1 MTNPKPPL
9 DILIITA
16 VRDEFDAVL
25 RVNQGAAS
33 DSQWITQPGLNG
45 RNIAF
50 RTFEASNGPIH
61 IGVTYATDMGQTAT
75 TEAATALINTYN
87 VRCLAMCGVCAG
99 RRGKVN
105 LGDVI
110 IADRVWDYDL
120 GKMVAEYDEDGKR
133 HERILGDLTTYQ
145 LDPAWK
151 QAAEGWQPDPESD
164 WLQERPYTHKEQSDW
179 VLERVLLGE
188 DPLKHPDKDTRCAD
202 WSIILQ
208 RLWDDKTLQDGTLN
222 LTPAGRQAI
231 EKMRLLAG
239 GGLAEPTPFQVHVGP
254 IGAGSQVVEDAHIF
268 DHLAQTMRKVLGL
281 EMESPAIGAVQHSN
295 RDQVSKMLV
304 MKAVQ
309 DFADPDKNDNFRAFA
324 ARASAECLI
333 GFLREVL
340 SSVIQPD
347 DGLLNSGIS
356 DPPDFGS
363 NEPSPSAILN
373 PSYQIA
379 PFFRGGRED
388 ILADLEAW
396 RLSETPVAVRI
407 IHGPG
412 GIGKTRLMIECL
424 KPLQDSGWQVGFL
437 RESTPENWFER
448 LMQRHEP
455 LLVVI
460 DYAESRAKLRD
471 LLMPVL
477 QFYQETRLRP
487 NIQVT
492 PVRIVLLSR
501 QIGDWWDALN
511 RKDIELKTLLN
522 TTPPHELKPLATS
535 VSRRDE
541 IFSQA
546 ALTFAG
552 VCRCLPPTSPPIQL
566 ADAQFDLVLYLH
578 MAALAAVKGWLFT
591 GSASLMET
599 ILDHEARVWAKQG
612 AYPDDIADEL
622 WIEQARQW
630 VVAATLLGGLPSRE
644 AALALGEALFKRS
657 PNELDLH
664 HLHRIYPD
672 PGGYLAPLLPDLLG
686 EGMTLRLIEQVK
698 QRPQD
703 YIARLFTN
711 RSGSQVQRGFE
722 VLGRI
727 GVKTPQAVTPWI
739 QQLLG
744 LTLANH
750 TIPAYIAARSLATK
764 TAFSPL
770 AAILC
775 EQLDQG
781 ALEDDVALSLAKLL
795 KALGLP
801 NISVSMKGLIEWV
814 SRIQLQNVDHTD
826 SSEAAQAEKARQVS
840 NQSVYQSE
848 LGQREAALV
857 SAQAA
862 VDINRQ
868 LSEKNPDAFLPD
880 LAMSLNNLGTMQSE
894 LGQREAALA
903 STQAAVDIY
912 QPLSEKNP
920 DAFLPALAMSLNNLG
935 AMQRELG
942 QREAALASAQAA
954 VDIYQPLSEKNPD
967 AFLPD
972 LAMSLNNLGNQ
983 QSDLGQREAALAST
997 QAAVDIRR
1005 QLSKKNP
1012 DAFLPDLAMSL
1023 SNLGNQQSDLG
1034 QREAALAST
1043 QAAVDID
1050 QQLSEKNPDA
1060 FLPVL
1065 ADSLNNLGNRQSDL
1079 GQREAALA
1087 STQAAVDIR
1096 KQLSKKNPD
1105 AFLPVLADSLNN
1117 LGAMQS
1123 KLGQH
1128 EASLASTQAAVDIRQ
1143 PLSEKNPDAFLPGL
1157 AMSLNNLG
1165 GMQSDLGQHE
1175 AALVSIQAASNLYW
1189 PFFQQHPQAFAR
1201 NADIVLRNEVRYLEA
1216 LNQQPSVT
1224 LIQRMESIQK
1234 HLDDAP

>member
-1 MTNPKPPL
+1 MTNPKPSL
-9 DILIITA
+9 DVLIITA

-33 DSQWITQPGLNG
+33 DSQWITQPGPNG

-99 RRGKVN
+99 RRDKVN

-120 GKMVAEYDEDGKR
+120 GKMVAKYDEDDNR
-133 HERILGDLTTYQ
+133 QERILGDLTTYQ
-145 LDPAWK
+145 LDPVWK

-164 WLQERPYTHKEQSDW
+164 WLQERPFTHKEQSDW
-179 VLERVLLGE
+179 VLEQVLLGE
-188 DPLKHPDKDTRCAD
+188 DPLNHPDKDTRCAD

-208 RLWDDKTLQDGTLN
+208 RLWDDKILQDGTLN
-222 LTPAGRQAI
+222 LTPTGRQAI
-231 EKMRLLAG
+231 EKTRLLAG
-239 GGLAEPTPFQVHVGP
+239 GALAEPTPFQVHVGP
-254 IGAGSQVVEDAHIF
+254 IGAGSKVVEDAHIF
-268 DHLAQTMRKVLGL
+268 DHLAQTIRKVLGL
-281 EMESPAIGAVQHSN
+281 EMESSAIGAVQHSN
-295 RDQVSKMLV
+295 RDQVSQMLV

-340 SSVIQPD
+340 SSTIQPD
-347 DGLLNSGIS
+347 DGLLNSGIN
-356 DPPDFGS
+356 DPLDFGS

-407 IHGPG
+407 VYGPG

-424 KPLQDSGWQVGFL
+424 KPLRDSGWQVGFL
-437 RESTPENWFER
+437 RELTPENWFER

-477 QFYQETRLRP
+477 QFYQETRQRP

-522 TTPPHELKPLATS
+522 TTPPHELKPLAAS
-535 VSRRDE
+535 VSRRHE

-546 ALTFAG
+546 ALTFAN
-552 VCRCLPPTSPPIQL
+552 VCRCSPPASPPIEL

-591 GSASLMET
+591 GSASLMEA
-599 ILDHEARVWAKQG
+599 ILDHEERVWAKQG
-612 AYPDDIADEL
+612 AGQGDVADAL
-622 WIEQARQW
+622 WIKQARQW
-630 VVAATLLGGLPSRE
+630 VVAATLLGGLPSEE
-644 AALALGEALFKRS
+644 AVLALGEALFKRS
-657 PNELDLH
+657 PNELDLQ
-664 HLHRIYPD
+664 HLYHIYPD
-672 PGGYLAPLLPDLLG
+672 PSGYLAPLLPDLLG
-686 EGMTLRLIEQVK
+686 EGMTLRLIDQVT

-703 YIARLFTN
+703 YIARLFAN
-711 RSGSQVQRGFE
+711 RSDDQVQRGFE

-744 LTLANH
+744 LALANH

-781 ALEDDVALSLAKLL
+781 ALEDGLALSLAKRI
-795 KALGLP
+795 KALDLP
-801 NISVSMKGLIEWV
+801 DFSVSMRGLAEWV

-826 SSEAAQAEKARQVS
+826 SSEAAQAKKARQLH
-840 NQSVYQSE
+840 NQSVYQSK
-848 LGQREAALV
+848 LGQRETASA

-862 VDINRQ
+862 VDIHQQ

-880 LAMSLNNLGTMQSE
+880 LAMSLNNLGNRQSDLGQREAALASAQAAVDIHQQLSEKNPDAFLPDLAMSRNNLGMMQHD

-920 DAFLPALAMSLNNLG
+920 DAFLPDLAASLNNLG
-935 AMQRELG
+935 TMQRELG
-942 QREAALASAQAA
+942 QREAALASTQTA
-954 VDIYQPLSEKNPD
+954 VDIRQQLSEKNPD

-972 LAMSLNNLGNQ
+972 LAESLNNLGGM
-983 QSDLGQREAALAST
+983 QSELGQREAALASA
-997 QAAVDIRR
+997 Q
-1005 QLSKKNP
+1005 
-1012 DAFLPDLAMSL
+1012 
-1023 SNLGNQQSDLG
+1023 G
-1034 QREAALAST
+1034 
-1043 QAAVDID
+1043 
-1050 QQLSEKNPDA
+1050 
-1060 FLPVL
+1060 
-1065 ADSLNNLGNRQSDL
+1065 
-1079 GQREAALA
+1079 
-1087 STQAAVDIR
+1087 
-1096 KQLSKKNPD
+1096 
-1105 AFLPVLADSLNN
+1105 
-1117 LGAMQS
+1117 
-1123 KLGQH
+1123 
-1128 EASLASTQAAVDIRQ
+1128 
-1143 PLSEKNPDAFLPGL
+1143 
-1157 AMSLNNLG
+1157 
-1165 GMQSDLGQHE
+1165 
-1175 AALVSIQAASNLYW
+1175 ASNLYW
-1189 PFFQQHPQAFAR
+1189 RFFEQHPQAFAR
-1201 NADIVLRNEVRYLEA
+1201 NADIVLQNEVRHLEA
-1216 LNQQPSVT
+1216 LNQQPSET

-1234 HLDDAP
+1234 HLDHAP